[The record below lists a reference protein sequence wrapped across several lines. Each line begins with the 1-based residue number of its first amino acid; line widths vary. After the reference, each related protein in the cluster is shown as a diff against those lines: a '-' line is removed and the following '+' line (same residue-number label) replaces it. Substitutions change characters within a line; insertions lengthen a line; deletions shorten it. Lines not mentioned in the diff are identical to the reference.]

1 MNSAP
6 VPADSPQRVN
16 LLGLDRI
23 ALEAFCVRQG
33 EKPFRASQLL
43 QNKRII
49 SATSLFESTLMSK
62 NSPSRSLARY
72 QELPR

>member
-6 VPADSPQRVN
+6 VPADSPERVN

-43 QNKRII
+43 QWIHQRGVDDFQAMTN
-49 SATSLFESTLMSK
+49 L
-62 NSPSRSLARY
+62 SR
-72 QELPR
+72 ELRTRWTETCE